1 MVLLKVNGE
10 LVGITAGVVDPVAP
24 SEQANKQ
31 TTIFGSGMKFYRRR
45 QSFATSNKQHD
56 ESVEPM
62 WCVEPAFLCAA
73 ATATATCFDTRRAWW
88 TIWWD
93 WIAAWIKYTIF
104 GVK

>member
-1 MVLLKVNGE
+1 MVLLTVHGE

-73 ATATATCFDTRRAWW
+73 AAASLASIPDVPGGLYGGIGSLLGSSTRSL
-88 TIWWD
+88 
-93 WIAAWIKYTIF
+93 
-104 GVK
+104 V